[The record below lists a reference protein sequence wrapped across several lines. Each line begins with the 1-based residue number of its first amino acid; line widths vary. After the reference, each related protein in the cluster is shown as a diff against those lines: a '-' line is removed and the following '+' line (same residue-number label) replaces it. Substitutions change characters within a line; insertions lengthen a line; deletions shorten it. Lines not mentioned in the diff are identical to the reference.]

1 MMPWLTVIDMREP
14 SSKRDD
20 ILARLYA
27 ITAVHSE
34 AHPKVSVP
42 SLGCPRLF

>member
-20 ILARLYA
+20 ILARLYT
-27 ITAVHSE
+27 ITAAHSE
-34 AHPKVSVP
+34 AHPKAWLYCASK
-42 SLGCPRLF
+42 LGA